1 MATLTFSNKKLVDS
15 SLIGEDG
22 GVYYTTSSTE
32 GAIRGRKVTTIRAA
46 SGLVGMIDWRK
57 NVFVINGVEKP
68 FGDVRSGGFLTNWRG
83 RRWQWSNKTYKVK
96 FHRMQKAILDDMHFG
111 TVRFTTC
118 EPHLL
123 RKTEQAT
130 IQFPYEMQDEI
141 ERMFVLMAILQTE
154 MHKQDIRKSAGAVQ
168 IEEKECTGKFKLYPS
183 LTMEPWGIKL

>member
-22 GVYYTTSSTE
+22 GVYYTTSSTK

-57 NVFVINGVEKP
+57 KVFVINGVEKR

-83 RRWQWSNKTYKVK
+83 RRWQWSNKMYKVK
-96 FHRMQKAILDDMHFG
+96 FQHMQKEILATSEDMRSS
-111 TVRFTTC
+111 TVRFTAY

-123 RKTEQAT
+123 SKTEQAT
-130 IQFPYEMQDEI
+130 IQFPHEMQDEI

-154 MHKQDIRKSAGAVQ
+154 MHKQDAS
-168 IEEKECTGKFKLYPS
+168 FFLF
-183 LTMEPWGIKL
+183 LF